1 MIKLRCLLAGVLMYG
16 FAAQARQ
23 PSVPDEALITV
34 ELATVAVVPMSGSPV
49 VLLREPESG
58 DVIPIFVGPGEANA
72 ILRALA
78 GMQTPRPL
86 THDLM
91 RDLLDAAGARVQRV
105 VVDDLRND
113 TYYGLIELRLQGSDR
128 PVWVDT
134 RPSDALALAL
144 RTGARIEVSPK
155 VMQAAIGIPWET
167 MPGEQVVTAVGITVV
182 EATPELRKALE
193 LPDTPGVLVSGVS
206 GDAQAAGLQSGSLI
220 LSVNGQTPRSPMEFL
235 ELVRR
240 NPYGEKARIDY
251 WQQGGKRSMDLSTQA
266 AGATAPARR
275 VPERAL

>member
-1 MIKLRCLLAGVLMYG
+1 MIKLRCLIAGLLMSG

-34 ELATVAVVPMSGSPV
+34 ELATVAVVPMTGSPV

-91 RDLLDAAGARVQRV
+91 RDLLDAAGASVQRV

-113 TYYGLIELRLQGSDR
+113 TYYGLIELRLQGSNKL
-128 PVWVDT
+128 VWVDT

-155 VMQAAIGIPWET
+155 VMQAAIGTPYEG
-167 MPGEQVVTAVGITVV
+167 MPGEQVVIAAGITVV
-182 EATPELRKALE
+182 EATPALRKALE

-206 GDAQAAGLQSGSLI
+206 GDAQAAGMQSGSLI
-220 LSVNGQTPRSPMEFL
+220 LSVNGRTPQRPMDFL
-235 ELVRR
+235 ELVRATE
-240 NPYGEKARIDY
+240 PGSKLRIEY
-251 WQQGGKRSMDLSTQA
+251 WQQGRKRSLQLSTRAVA
-266 AGATAPARR
+266 AGT
-275 VPERAL
+275 